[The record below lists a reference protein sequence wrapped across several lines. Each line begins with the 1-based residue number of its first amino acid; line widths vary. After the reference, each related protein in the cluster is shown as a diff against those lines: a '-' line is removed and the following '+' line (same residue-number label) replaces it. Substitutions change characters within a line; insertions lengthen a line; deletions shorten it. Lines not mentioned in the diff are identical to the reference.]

1 MHLVNAQ
8 KGENWGAAVQE
19 ESSSQHVQPEQLTEE
34 CPCQKNHASL
44 EPKHTPASTNPHPE
58 RELLDE
64 ARRGSG
70 PGSDLKHA
78 FQSFSCSLE

>member
-58 RELLDE
+58 RELLKE
-64 ARRGSG
+64 SPAWIWARFRPQARPSI
-70 PGSDLKHA
+70 L
-78 FQSFSCSLE
+78 FMFT